1 MAEKF
6 ASKRNI
12 KFMLHEVFNVAEL
25 TRHAYFRDHSRETF
39 DMIID
44 TVWKVG
50 GNFMFPLFQEM
61 DKNPPQYVDGKA
73 HVHPAMRDFMKQN
86 GDGGWINDKWSH
98 EDGGQQVP
106 ALVSFTKQFIMAAAN
121 GAMAI
126 YPELTHGAANLIRHF
141 GSRELRDRYLEKM
154 TAGKW
159 QGTMAL
165 TEPDAG
171 SSLAD
176 IKTSAEDT
184 GLGYYHIQGKKI
196 FISAGDTTATDNTVH
211 LMLARIKGAPA
222 GVKGISL
229 FVVPKQRFAA
239 DGGLEY
245 NDLSCDGFE
254 HKMGVKG
261 CPACQLTMGD
271 HGDCRGHLVGKP
283 NMGLTYMFQMMNEA
297 RIGTGIIAAGKVTA
311 AYFACLEYTRQ
322 RLQGRKPGQKDPLS
336 APIPI
341 IEHADIRRMLLFQRA
356 VAEGGLALALQLSQ
370 YLDLIKAGVD
380 VEKHELL
387 VDFLVPIVK
396 TFPSEYGVLAIS
408 AAMQCLGGYGYCQD
422 FPVEQYYRDIRIDA
436 ILEGST
442 GIQGQDLLG
451 RKVTMK
457 KGEAY
462 KLFMAE
468 VNKTIAA
475 ACEIPEMKRLAI
487 QLSRGVEIMSD
498 ATAYLLGVAG
508 QNKTEEFLADATLY
522 LEMVGL
528 IAMGWQWLMQGIAAC
543 RALRGGVPEGDAHF
557 YKGKLQTLDYFIT
570 YEAAKVDSLAAIL
583 KTSHGL
589 TTSMDTASFDE
600 E

>member
-12 KFMLHEVFNVAEL
+12 KFMVHEVFNVSEL
-25 TRHAYFRDHSRETF
+25 TRYEYFRDHSRETF

-44 TVWKVG
+44 TVWKVAD
-50 GNFMFPLFQEM
+50 NFMFPLFQEM
-61 DKNPPQYVDGKA
+61 DKNPPQYRDGQA

-86 GDGGWINDKWSH
+86 GEGGWISDKWSH

-106 ALVSFTKQFIMAAAN
+106 ALVSLTKQFIMAAAN

-126 YPELTHGAANLIRHF
+126 YPELTHGAANLILHF

-184 GLGYYHIQGKKI
+184 GLGYYHIQGQKI

-229 FVVPKQRFAA
+229 FVVPKYRLALG
-239 DGGLEY
+239 GGLEY
-245 NDLSCDGFE
+245 NDLVCDGFE
-254 HKMGVKG
+254 HKMGVKA
-261 CPACQLTMGD
+261 CPACRLTMGD
-271 HGDCRGHLVGKP
+271 HSDCRGYLVGEP
-283 NMGLTYMFQMMNEA
+283 NMGLSYMFQMMNEA

-336 APIPI
+336 VQIPI

-356 VAEGGLALALQLSQ
+356 VADGGLALALQLSK
-370 YLDLIKAGVD
+370 YVDLIKAGVN
-380 VEKHELL
+380 VEKNELL

-396 TFPSEYGVLAIS
+396 TFPSEYGVLSIS

-422 FPVEQYYRDIRIDA
+422 FPVEQYFRDIRIDA

-462 KLFMAE
+462 TLFMAE

-475 ACEIPEMKRLAI
+475 AREIPEIKPLAV
-487 QLSRGVEIMSD
+487 QLSRGLEIMSD

-528 IAMGWQWLMQGIAAC
+528 IAISWQWLMQGIVAC
-543 RALRGGVPEGDAHF
+543 RALRGAVPESDADF
-557 YKGKLQTLDYFIT
+557 YKGKLKTLDYFIT
-570 YEAAKVDSLAAIL
+570 YEAAKVDSLAGIL